1 MKDTT
6 RYDDFETITKQTVEG
21 IEYLKEEVA
30 ELKAQ
35 IDKINTLLKTK
46 KTFTTKNKSDIDEL
60 RGKHKKSWSE

>member
-1 MKDTT
+1 MKATT

-21 IEYLKEEVA
+21 IEYLKEEVV

-46 KTFTTKNKSDIDEL
+46 KTFTAKNKSDIDGL